1 MRTYLLFPSKFSFLI
16 LFISLIIISCD
27 NKQEECI
34 PYNYVDFTVA
44 LYVNN
49 HLTTPNNSMIFQGVG
64 YGGVIIYC
72 GIYDYSTPDNSIY
85 YAYDATCPLEVADT
99 CMITDIGDN
108 FYGECPCCHTKYDL
122 SNGIGN
128 PIDGNAPCSLKRYN
142 VTVYND
148 VLHVT
153 N

>member
-1 MRTYLLFPSKFSFLI
+1 MRTYLLFPLKFSFLI
-16 LFISLIIISCD
+16 LSIFLIFFSCD

-34 PYNYVDFTVA
+34 PFNNVNFTVA

-49 HLTTPNNSMIFQGVG
+49 HLTTPGNSMIFPNVG

-72 GIYDYSTPDNSIY
+72 GNDLETPDKLVY
-85 YAYDATCPLEVADT
+85 YAYDATCTVEVADT
-99 CMITDIGDN
+99 CIISIDDS

-122 SNGIGN
+122 SYGLGN

-142 VTVYND
+142 ILVDND
-148 VLHVT
+148 ILHIT